1 MLKKNAI
8 KKIIKKIMWN
18 IKLHLSNF
26 IYRNFKKPIQEKK
39 EKILIEK
46 AKKELIKN
54 FENNIGVKHKAVL
67 RLNDIVNK
75 DFSLGEK
82 QKYLNDKLKE
92 GARAMVS
99 YTNKSPMYYDPE
111 IVNIHNE
118 FNELRETPTFKNII
132 EEEND
137 LNSQRLR
144 EQEYQFYRKNYSKE
158 KKLNL
163 LKKRFGI

>member
-1 MLKKNAI
+1 
-8 KKIIKKIMWN
+8 
-18 IKLHLSNF
+18 
-26 IYRNFKKPIQEKK
+26 
-39 EKILIEK
+39 
-46 AKKELIKN
+46 
-54 FENNIGVKHKAVL
+54 
-67 RLNDIVNK
+67 
-75 DFSLGEK
+75 
-82 QKYLNDKLKE
+82 
-92 GARAMVS
+92 MVS

-144 EQEYQFYRKNYSKE
+144 KQEYQFYRKNYSKE